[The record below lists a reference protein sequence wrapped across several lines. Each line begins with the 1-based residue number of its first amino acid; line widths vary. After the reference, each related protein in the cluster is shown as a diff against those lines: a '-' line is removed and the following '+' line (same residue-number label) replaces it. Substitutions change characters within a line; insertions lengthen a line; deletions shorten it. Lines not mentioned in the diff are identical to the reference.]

1 MNKLEELKHEMS
13 ESLKNSQHQS
23 DVLKQS
29 LESKITELET
39 QVSQKSEQAHD
50 LESQLVQANLE
61 VSNMKQIEEKLR
73 LQAKEMQENDQIS

>member
-1 MNKLEELKHEMS
+1 LNKLEELKHEMS

-29 LESKITELET
+29 LESKITELES

>member
-29 LESKITELET
+29 LESKITELES